1 MPKLYIYMNSLYSE
15 FAEVCSYRPQYT
27 VLSNLLISSL
37 FQRESKVWYEEDEG
51 VGERGQR
58 GESEELQIVTREP
71 MRLTGLN
78 TKKDELN
85 TQAVT
90 MLTSW

>member
-1 MPKLYIYMNSLYSE
+1 M
-15 FAEVCSYRPQYT
+15 
-27 VLSNLLISSL
+27 
-37 FQRESKVWYEEDEG
+37 WYEEDEG

-71 MRLTGLN
+71 MRPTGLN
-78 TKKDELN
+78 TKKKKELN
-85 TQAVT
+85 TQTIT